1 MQTNNKYAAA
11 ALEIANLISLK
22 QEAYGCAFDNAHKI
36 LEVLYPN
43 GITPDDYKELLTITR
58 VIDKLFRIATNNDPV
73 FKEEPWKDIC
83 GYSLLSLC
91 RSNK

>member
-1 MQTNNKYAAA
+1 MENNKYAAA
-11 ALEIANLISLK
+11 ALEIANLIALK

-43 GITPDDYKELLTITR
+43 GIAPEDYKQLLTITR

-73 FKEEPWKDIC
+73 FQEDPWRDIC
-83 GYSLLSLC
+83 GYALLSLGK
-91 RSNK
+91 SNS

>member
-1 MQTNNKYAAA
+1 MQKDNKYAAA
-11 ALEIANLISLK
+11 ALEIASLISQK

-43 GITPDDYKELLTITR
+43 GIAPEDYKQLLTITR

-83 GYSLLSLC
+83 GYSLLSIC
-91 RSNK
+91 RSDK